1 LHRACL
7 WAYLLYGRLSG
18 LSSIRG
24 CIEECAEL
32 VDLGVPFE
40 QEALQFLDV
49 LELVGFRALGLA
61 SGVGLW
67 FLLGLFL
74 AIRGQHLPVQV
85 VIGMYGLNEG
95 APVPAILILVVVDV
109 ESDPVDEVAFVKVQH
124 LTNFADAQLYG
135 FSRHLFVL

>member
-1 LHRACL
+1 MHRACL

-24 CIEECAEL
+24 CIEEFAEL
-32 VDLGVPFE
+32 VDLGVPFD

-74 AIRGQHLPVQV
+74 AIRGPHLPVQV

-95 APVPAILILVVVDV
+95 APEYLQYSSWWLSMWNRIRLMRWPL
-109 ESDPVDEVAFVKVQH
+109 
-124 LTNFADAQLYG
+124 
-135 FSRHLFVL
+135 